1 MFPASLAR
9 SSVPFGASGEF
20 QRQLQLAIAIS
31 LEKLHNGPA
40 TDPGHRETVA
50 FRQKRKL
57 SIRLT
62 VQIERKSWFVC
73 RQSQKSVCVKC
84 SAVPHGPTSRGTCQ
98 LFGGLSVE
106 ETVEVLKISTQRVLS
121 DWDDSWLMR
130 ELKQGH

>member
-1 MFPASLAR
+1 MNFSGNCNWLSRYRSR
-9 SSVPFGASGEF
+9 SSTTARRPI
-20 QRQLQLAIAIS
+20 QAI
-31 LEKLHNGPA
+31 
-40 TDPGHRETVA
+40 RETVA

-57 SIRLT
+57 SILLT

-73 RQSQKSVCVKC
+73 RQSQTSVCVKC

-121 DWDDSWLMR
+121 DWGDSWLMR
-130 ELKQGH
+130 ELKQGL